1 MRTLDSLL
9 AVALLSLSS
18 MAAIGCA
25 TPDGT
30 DDQTSETTGD
40 ASSVGKFDLWQ
51 ATDGQWHFHLKSGN
65 GKVLLTSEAYTSR
78 TGAING
84 ILSTQT
90 NGVDPA
96 EYQVTPAAN
105 GYTLHLVAANNEIIA
120 FSEVYASKSNATRA
134 IGSCT
139 TAVTSYLDK
148 REAQTTGARLA
159 VQLGDTT
166 LYHWNFIAQ
175 NGQIVLTSEAYTTE
189 AAAYDGAFAVQGA
202 AAAAY
207 TVKANAGTGFYFV
220 VTATNGQIIGTSQQY
235 ATKPAAQAGVAA
247 VQKLVP
253 TIALI

>member
-1 MRTLDSLL
+1 MRTLNSLL

-18 MAAIGCA
+18 MAATGCA
-25 TPDGT
+25 ADGAG
-30 DDQTSETTGD
+30 DQTSETDGD

-65 GKVLLTSEAYTSR
+65 GKVLLTSEAYTTR

-96 EYQVTPAAN
+96 MYQVSPAAT
-105 GYTLHLVAANNEIIA
+105 GYTLHLVAGNNEIIA
-120 FSEVYASKSNATRA
+120 FSEIYASKSNATRA
-134 IGSCT
+134 IASCT
-139 TAVTSYLDK
+139 NAVTSYLDK

-159 VQLGDTT
+159 VQVGDTN
-166 LYHWNFIAQ
+166 LFHWNFIAQ

-202 AAAAY
+202 AATAY
-207 TVKANAGTGFYFV
+207 TVKANAGSGFYFV

-235 ATKPAAQAGVAA
+235 TTKQAAQAGVVVA
-247 VQKLVP
+247 QKLVA
-253 TIALI
+253 TVVLL